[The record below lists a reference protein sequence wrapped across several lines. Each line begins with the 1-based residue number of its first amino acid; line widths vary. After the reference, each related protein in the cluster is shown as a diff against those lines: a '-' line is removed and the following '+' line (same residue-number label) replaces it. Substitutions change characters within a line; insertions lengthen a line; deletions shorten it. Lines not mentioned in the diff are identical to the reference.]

1 MPLARIIYA
10 IAHPITNYILRYK
23 LSYLYFLILILS
35 VLLPTGI
42 ILAQD
47 SKNTQAVSDQVITF
61 YVREYPNFKVIPEK
75 VTQKILDYTKQHH
88 KTLIPGELA
97 ELEQRLMLKKL
108 TPPASDID
116 LFAIHAGFIS
126 RTDQNGQLTLP
137 RKIQNDTIKLIITPS
152 LMPVFSANNN
162 IAYWNLD
169 PNQPAQAFT
178 ITKKLDPL
186 TEQLYWD
193 VQPAPLLPNQPISTQ
208 ALIIIGDPKVIYL
221 PTDLTPTTDDIQ
233 LLLPDI
239 YIKNLKTNSNL
250 AKQNLI
256 KQTINNLL
264 NTLNIRAF
272 YGPTKKI
279 YKRTPYGIASQTIT

>member
-1 MPLARIIYA
+1 MSHYII
-10 IAHPITNYILRYK
+10 HYK
-23 LSYLYFLILILS
+23 LHYLILIFS
-35 VLLPTGI
+35 IFFFTKIVYV
-42 ILAQD
+42 QD
-47 SKNTQAVSDQVITF
+47 YNDHVISL

-75 VTQKILDYTKQHH
+75 VTQKILDYYKQQN

-108 TPPASDID
+108 TPSVSHID
-116 LFAIHAGFIS
+116 LFAVHAGFIS
-126 RTDQNGQLTLP
+126 HTDQNSQITLP

-152 LMPVFSANNN
+152 LIPVFSANGN

-169 PNQPAQAFT
+169 HNQPAKAFT

-193 VQPAPLLPNQPISTQ
+193 VQPAPLPPDQPISTQ
-208 ALIIIGDPKVIYL
+208 ALIIIGDPELIYL
-221 PTDLTPTTDDIQ
+221 PTDLTPTTNDTQ

-239 YIKNLKTNSNL
+239 YIKNIKNNVPTNRPD
-250 AKQNLI
+250 LI
-256 KQTINNLL
+256 QETVHNLL
-264 NTLNIRAF
+264 NTINIRPF
-272 YGPTKKI
+272 YATTKKI